1 MNKEIIK
8 LSILTF
14 LAGVFCKIYDDIND
28 NNLFTYL
35 CLDKNKEYINE
46 FLKAVHYIL
55 LVYISSDHIYAL
67 LFIMLPNIILF
78 INDTKAFE
86 MPYEYSGMIAFSI
99 FSFYLAVNN
108 FSKLMLMFNYYIIFY
123 IVIFLLSTYIFDIL
137 LCKNLEFGYK
147 KLAVRALAVFFTA
160 SVLLINYCFKLV
172 PDELTFCLWYIIG
185 YSLIS
190 CFFQIF
196 FILKSKKQID
206 EQIDEPVDK
215 LVDEPI
221 DDKLVDEPVN
231 EPVNKP
237 VNEPIDKPVNE
248 PIDKPV
254 DEPMQNGLEKK

>member
-28 NNLFTYL
+28 NNLFNYL

-55 LVYISSDHIYAL
+55 LVYVSSDHIYAL

-78 INDTKAFE
+78 ILDTKAFE

-99 FSFYLAVNN
+99 FFFYLTVNN
-108 FSKLMLMFNYYIIFY
+108 FSKLMLIFNYYIIFL

-137 LCKNLEFGYK
+137 LCKKLEFGYK
-147 KLAVRALAVFFTA
+147 KLAVRALGVFFTA

-196 FILKSKKQID
+196 LILKSKKQID
-206 EQIDEPVDK
+206 KPPVDKPPVDKPPVDKPPVDKPPVDKPPVDK
-215 LVDEPI
+215 LI
-221 DDKLVDEPVN
+221 QYLYTLN
-231 EPVNKP
+231 MLSF
-237 VNEPIDKPVNE
+237 I
-248 PIDKPV
+248 
-254 DEPMQNGLEKK
+254 QGYYKKIEIKN